1 MATFVYK
8 PCLGVCCLFVHLCIV
23 TRKSTK
29 KWLKLV
35 IKKEVAQS
43 ALKLIKVI
51 VTEDSSFLGNPV
63 KIYGKIDR
71 QIEI

>member
-1 MATFVYK
+1 MYINLAWVS
-8 PCLGVCCLFVHLCIV
+8 VVCLFVHLCIV

-35 IKKEVAQS
+35 INKDVAQS

-63 KIYGKIDR
+63 DKYMER
-71 QIEI
+71 